1 MRSVVLIGLGV
12 AAGIAGLRWLRVA
25 QREHYLGG
33 TVARFAWRWWTL
45 GPVSIGLGLVALAGL
60 GACLVR
66 EPFALLTALAVAL
79 GPPGLGLRGRTSPLA
94 WTGRLR
100 RLALVVGVVVA
111 LALLAGWFLHV
122 WVTAVVVTAL
132 PVVFDLAL
140 VLLAPVERRMGDPW
154 VDKAARALSGS
165 GAKVVAIT
173 GSYGKTS
180 TKGYVAQLLA
190 GDRRVLA
197 SPASFNN
204 RMGLARAINEHLAGG
219 LDVFIAEMGTYGKGE
234 IADLCAWIPPD
245 IAVIT
250 AIGPVHLERF
260 GSEENIVEAKAEILE
275 RASVAILNVDDPRLA
290 AVAERERGRRRVI
303 TASTGATAD
312 VRVVDGE
319 VSIDGALIARAPET
333 AHHGNV
339 ACAVAVA
346 VALGVS
352 TEEIGERLGGLTEP
366 EHRRTVITGA
376 GGAMIIDDTFNSNP
390 AGARA
395 ALEMLQTL
403 DVSGRRVVVTPGM
416 VELGRRQEDENR
428 AFAAQAARV
437 ADFVAVVGRTNRRAL
452 VAGARQGEAEVLVF
466 PDREAAVA
474 WVRSH
479 LGPGDAVL
487 YENDLP
493 DHFP

>member
-352 TEEIGERLGGLTEP
+352 TEEIRERLGGLTEP

>member
-1 MRSVVLIGLGV
+1 
-12 AAGIAGLRWLRVA
+12 
-25 QREHYLGG
+25 
-33 TVARFAWRWWTL
+33 
-45 GPVSIGLGLVALAGL
+45 GLGLVALAGL
-60 GACLVR
+60 VACLVR
-66 EPFALLTALAVAL
+66 EPFALLTALAVAM
-79 GPPGLGLRGRTSPLA
+79 GPPVLGLRGRTSPLA

-180 TKGYVAQLLA
+180 TKGYVAQRLA
-190 GDRRVLA
+190 GARRVLA

-352 TEEIGERLGGLTEP
+352 TEEIRERLGGLTEP

-428 AFAAQAARV
+428 AFAAQAA
-437 ADFVAVVGRTNRRAL
+437 
-452 VAGARQGEAEVLVF
+452 
-466 PDREAAVA
+466 
-474 WVRSH
+474 
-479 LGPGDAVL
+479 
-487 YENDLP
+487 
-493 DHFP
+493 

>member
-45 GPVSIGLGLVALAGL
+45 GPVSIGLGLVVLAGL

-352 TEEIGERLGGLTEP
+352 TEEIRERLGGLTEP